1 MYIVLRVV
9 LYVKVR
15 SEPPLKLYFC
25 FESEIFFDGVADTGI
40 ECAEK
45 GFEVHFVVI
54 LPVVSLVG
62 VLLVY
67 TLMVAM
73 NMGVCNRQQATAAG
87 SRQQQ
92 AAGNGR
98 QRQATA
104 AGNGSRQQQATGNR
118 QGNS

>member
-45 GFEVHFVVI
+45 CFEVHSVVI

-73 NMGVCNRQQATAAG
+73 NMGVCNRQQVGNSSRQHPETSATRNTHKTAAA
-87 SRQQQ
+87 RRTR
-92 AAGNGR
+92 N
-98 QRQATA
+98 T
-104 AGNGSRQQQATGNR
+104 
-118 QGNS
+118 

>member
-73 NMGVCNRQQATAAG
+73 NMGVCN
-87 SRQQQ
+87 S
-92 AAGNGR
+92 
-98 QRQATA
+98 RQATA
-104 AGNGSRQQQATGNR
+104 AGNGSRQQATAGNSRQRQATAGNGNR
-118 QGNS
+118 QLLKV